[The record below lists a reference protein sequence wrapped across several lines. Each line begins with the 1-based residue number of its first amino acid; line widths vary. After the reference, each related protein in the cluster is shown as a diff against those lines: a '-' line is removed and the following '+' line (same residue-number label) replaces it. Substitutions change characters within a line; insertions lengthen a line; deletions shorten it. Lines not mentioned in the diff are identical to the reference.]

1 MPYSINLDKK
11 NLTVENLN
19 QVIFENYEK
28 IISPFYEM
36 QTSFISA
43 RYKLNKSIET
53 SNILTLLSKNLFHE
67 IIKQREKDLNFD
79 ISFNNYFAMNHYM
92 RNNSNIFNYG
102 SKIISIVDKTGIPKE
117 TVRRKLKKL
126 IEEKTVS
133 FNKDSKLYYYN
144 LAQRNEEIFKNFI
157 ENDITSLARFVSVIT
172 KILGMDF
179 KIKIIE
185 NQIKKNFSF
194 YYYHFYNCQLEWMKM
209 WQHKLKDVDL
219 VFIAIQALI
228 PTLKYIERKKSNV
241 IYKKENLHSVIG
253 KASSKDYK
261 NSKNSISPSSISL
274 LSGIPR
280 ATCSRKLDK
289 LVNLGL
295 LVKEI
300 KTKGYFINQVNS
312 ERTKNIFKKENII
325 STVEIFSKFLALII
339 KPISL
344 TKTQD

>member
-1 MPYSINLDKK
+1 
-11 NLTVENLN
+11 
-19 QVIFENYEK
+19 
-28 IISPFYEM
+28 M

-53 SNILTLLSKNLFHE
+53 SNILTLLSRNLFHE
-67 IIKQREKDLNFD
+67 IIRQREKDLNFD
-79 ISFNNYFAMNHYM
+79 ISFENYFKMNNYM
-92 RNNSNIFNYG
+92 RNNSNVFNYG
-102 SKIISIVDKTGIPKE
+102 SKIISIVEETGIPKE

-126 IEEKTVS
+126 IEEKTIN
-133 FNKDSKLYYYN
+133 FNKDTKLYYYN

-157 ENDITSLARFVSVIT
+157 EADINSLSRFVSVII

-194 YYYHFYNCQLEWMKM
+194 YYYHFYSCQLEWMKM

-219 VFIAIQALI
+219 VFMAIQALI
-228 PTLKYIERKKSNV
+228 PTLKYIERKQLNAN
-241 IYKKENLHSVIG
+241 YKKENLYSLIG
-253 KASSKDYK
+253 KAPNKDYK
-261 NSKNSISPSSISL
+261 NSKNAISASSISL

-289 LVNLGL
+289 LVSLGL

-312 ERTKNIFKKENII
+312 ERTKNIVKKENII
-325 STVEIFSKFLALII
+325 YTVEIFSRFLALVI

-344 TKTQD
+344 TKAQN